1 MNGNQAATTPI
12 EVNVYDPPMCCPG
25 GLCGPA
31 VDPELLKIHEAL
43 LAVEK
48 EFGDRTVVNRY
59 VLSQTPA
66 KFMAN
71 PDIMELLKSE
81 GVSALPV
88 TVVNGRVIKKGIYP
102 SLEEIRRAIV
112 SS

>member
-1 MNGNQAATTPI
+1 MNGNQAEATPTRLDL
-12 EVNVYDPPMCCPG
+12 YDPPMCCPG

-43 LAVEK
+43 LAVKK

-71 PDIMELLKSE
+71 PDLVTILKSE
-81 GVSALPV
+81 GVNALPI
-88 TVVNGRVIKKGIYP
+88 TMVNGRIIKKGGYT
-102 SLEEIRRAIV
+102 SLDELRQAIL
-112 SS
+112 SG